1 MRLLEAFAAAY
12 LGNAVT
18 KPRRKLSAQGRAR
31 HCSSS
36 EITLGKGQGAAEGCS
51 NCTSSDA
58 RQTKRCQHRFV
69 ARSQQRNGRGG
80 QRSSGR
86 RKPPEVDENRSFS
99 EQSKPP
105 QRRHSF
111 ETKALEQL
119 GERRRVALLSRL
131 PTDLKISSA
140 AMVYPNATTVK
151 TPTATLPA

>member
-1 MRLLEAFAAAY
+1 VGRRAWPVIWRVGFQHAKAERDRPHQQLSALNAALEAFAAAY

-58 RQTKRCQHRFV
+58 RQTKRCQHRLV

-111 ETKALEQL
+111 ETKALERL
-119 GERRRVALLSRL
+119 GERRRVA
-131 PTDLKISSA
+131 
-140 AMVYPNATTVK
+140 
-151 TPTATLPA
+151 